1 MDENSQNSNMN
12 INQKEPYTVI
22 VADGSFPR
30 HDIPLG
36 YIKNAERIVCCDGSA
51 ENLIK
56 GGYIPDAIVGDMD
69 SLNESIAG
77 RFNDRIFK
85 DEDQDTNDLT
95 KAVAWCSERGYRELI
110 IVGATGKRED
120 HTIGN
125 ISLLAEYVKE
135 VKVKMVTDT
144 GILMALT
151 EGSVISSFPGQQV
164 SIFSIDT
171 ETEIT
176 SHGLRYSLDRRK
188 IDNWW
193 AATLNESTGNSFSLE
208 FVDGRVIIYLKFME

>member
-1 MDENSQNSNMN
+1 MN
-12 INQKEPYTVI
+12 ETQFKPYIVI
-22 VADGSFPR
+22 IADGSFPR

-85 DEDQDTNDLT
+85 DDGQDTNDLT
-95 KAVAWCSERGYRELI
+95 KAVTWCSERGYRELI

-151 EGSVISSFPGQQV
+151 EGSVVSSFPGQQV
-164 SIFSIDT
+164 SIFTIDP

-176 SHGLRYSLDRRK
+176 SRGLMYPLDRKR
-188 IDNWW
+188 ITNWW
-193 AATLNESTGNSFSLE
+193 VATLNESTGDSFSLS
-208 FVDGRVIIYLKFME
+208 FTGGPVIIYQKFIE

>member
-1 MDENSQNSNMN
+1 MN
-12 INQKEPYTVI
+12 NNQQKSYTVI
-22 VADGSFPR
+22 VADGTFPR

-36 YIKNAERIVCCDGSA
+36 YIRNAERIVCCDGSA

-69 SLNESIAG
+69 SLNESIAS

-85 DEDQDTNDLT
+85 DEEQDTNDLT
-95 KAVAWCSERGYRELI
+95 KAVTWCSERGYRELI

-125 ISLLAEYVKE
+125 ISLLAEYVKQ
-135 VKVKMVTDT
+135 VNVKMVTDT
-144 GILMALT
+144 GILMAVT
-151 EGSVISSFPGQQV
+151 EGSVVSSFPGQQV
-164 SIFSIDT
+164 SIFSIDP

-176 SHGLRYSLDRRK
+176 SHGLKYHLYKMK
-188 IDNWW
+188 IKNWW
-193 AATLNESTGNSFSLE
+193 VATLNESTGDSFSLS
-208 FVDGRVIIYLKFME
+208 FTGGPVIIYQKFVA

>member
-1 MDENSQNSNMN
+1 MN
-12 INQKEPYTVI
+12 NNQQKSYTVI
-22 VADGSFPR
+22 VADGTFPR
-30 HDIPLG
+30 HDIPLS
-36 YIKNAERIVCCDGSA
+36 YIRNAERIVCCDGSA

-85 DEDQDTNDLT
+85 DEGQDTNDLT
-95 KAVAWCSERGYRELI
+95 KAVNWCSERGYSELI

-135 VKVKMVTDT
+135 AKVKMVTDT

-151 EGSVISSFPGQQV
+151 DSSVVPSFPGQQV
-164 SIFSIDT
+164 SIFSIDS

-193 AATLNESTGNSFSLE
+193 VATLNESIGDSFSLN
-208 FVDGRVIIYLKFME
+208 FTGGPVIIYQRFIE

>member
-1 MDENSQNSNMN
+1 MDES
-12 INQKEPYTVI
+12 EDAHATVI

-36 YIKNAERIVCCDGSA
+36 YIRNAERVVCCDGSA

-69 SLNESIAG
+69 SLDESIAG
-77 RFNDRIFK
+77 RFNDRIFR
-85 DEDQDTNDLT
+85 DESQDTNDLT
-95 KAVAWCSERGYRELI
+95 KAVTWCSERGYKELI
-110 IVGATGKRED
+110 IVGATGNRED

-151 EGSVISSFPGQQV
+151 ESSVVSSFPGQQV
-164 SIFSIDT
+164 SIFAIET

-176 SHGLRYSLDRRK
+176 SHGLRYHLERK
-188 IDNWW
+188 KLTNWW
-193 AATLNESTGNSFSLE
+193 SATLNESTGDSFSLE
-208 FVDGRVIIYLKFME
+208 FDGGRIIIYLKFKT

>member
-1 MDENSQNSNMN
+1 MIDAQRKS
-12 INQKEPYTVI
+12 YTVI
-22 VADGSFPR
+22 VADGTFPR
-30 HDIPLG
+30 HDIPLS

-85 DEDQDTNDLT
+85 DEGQDSNDLT
-95 KAVAWCSERGYRELI
+95 KAVNWCSERGYRELI

-135 VKVKMVTDT
+135 VKVQMVTDT

-151 EGSVISSFPGQQV
+151 EGSVVSSFPGQQV
-164 SIFSIDT
+164 SIFSIKP

-193 AATLNESTGNSFSLE
+193 VATLNESIGDSFSLK
-208 FVDGRVIIYLKFME
+208 FTGGPVIIYQKFMQ

>member
-1 MDENSQNSNMN
+1 MN
-12 INQKEPYTVI
+12 TDQKKSYTVI

-56 GGYIPDAIVGDMD
+56 AGHIPDAIVGDMD
-69 SLNESIAG
+69 SLDQSIAG
-77 RFNDRIFK
+77 RFHDRIFMIS
-85 DEDQDTNDLT
+85 EQETNDLT
-95 KAVAWCSERGYRELI
+95 KAVNWCLERGYSDLI

-120 HTIGN
+120 HTIAN
-125 ISLLAEYVKE
+125 ISLLADYNKIARAT
-135 VKVKMVTDT
+135 MVTDT
-144 GILMALT
+144 GVLIALS
-151 EGSVISSFPGQQV
+151 ESKSVISFPGQQV
-164 SIFSIDT
+164 SIFSINP

-176 SHGLRYSLDRRK
+176 SQGLMYTLDKKK

-193 AATLNESTGNSFSLE
+193 VATLNESTGDSFTLI
-208 FVDGRVIIYLKFME
+208 FTGGPVIVYQRFTE